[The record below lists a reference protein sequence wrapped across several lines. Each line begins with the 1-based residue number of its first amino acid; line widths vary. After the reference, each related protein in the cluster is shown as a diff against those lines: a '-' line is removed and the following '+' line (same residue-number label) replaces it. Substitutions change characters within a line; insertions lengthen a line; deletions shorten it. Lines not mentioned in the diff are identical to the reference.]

1 MLICAAKLHKKFD
14 ICKFF
19 LKIQKKNII
28 KGWFVP
34 YFMVAKLKV
43 APRQD
48 FILLV

>member
-19 LKIQKKNII
+19 FENTEKNII

-43 APRQD
+43 APRQY